1 MTRGTLRFFTPTAGV
16 SRSETAGEPRT
27 EIGRFTEHVASL
39 IEDLQDAVARLGQDP
54 GSPGAEILRTHILL
68 LEGSSFR
75 ARVEG
80 AIRDT
85 RLAAEAAVEHAI
97 DEIVAVFEGSD
108 NPVMV
113 ERVPDLRDL
122 AIQLRQRLAG
132 RPPSFLAGFPQD
144 PSECVVATR
153 ELLPS
158 LVLEAHTR
166 GVRGFVV
173 DKGTSLSHG
182 AILARS
188 FDIPVLRVP
197 RLDALRSL
205 EGSPVLVDADRGEL
219 LVDPAAAEADARLSA
234 PDPVPRPV
242 PSSSLARV
250 WLNVVGPEQLAGVD
264 WEGVEGVGLYRT
276 EMLFLGERTGMPG
289 EEEQAEVYRS
299 LFEGCASGRATVRTL
314 DIGGDKALPYF
325 SLGPQDN
332 PALGLRAHRIYRFHP
347 EILLTQV
354 RAILRAAVGFPGLR
368 LLFPMIECIE
378 EWRFVQGLVDRATAS
393 LAAEGVAFQRRFE
406 RGVLVETP
414 SAVWSFRRLLE
425 AADFASVGTND
436 LVQYLFAVDR
446 SNLNVLHTYGP
457 EHPVVLQIL
466 KGLAA
471 DARRAGKPLA
481 ICGEAGSDL
490 ALLPLLIGLGITDLS
505 VPVNRVQ
512 AVRARLADLR
522 ARECRRL
529 ARECL
534 RADTAGDVLGLLGR
548 PGGSPRPPGAGEPQG
563 AEWVDPVC
571 RMAVHTQ
578 GNPLSAVRDGER
590 FYFCSRECLDAFLG
604 KPDQPASGRHQDPH
618 LRWKKL

>member
-1 MTRGTLRFFTPTAGV
+1 MATETIAGRRVAPGVAQGTLRFFTPTAGM
-16 SRSETAGEPRT
+16 SLSATATGEPQT

-39 IEDLQDAVARLGQDP
+39 IEDLQETVVRLGEDP
-54 GSPGAEILRTHILL
+54 GSPGADILRTHILL

-75 ARVEG
+75 TRVEE
-80 AIRDT
+80 AIRET

-97 DEIVAVFEGSD
+97 EEIVSVFEGSD

-132 RPPSFLAGFPQD
+132 RRPSLLAELPQD
-144 PSECVVATR
+144 PSECILATR

-182 AILARS
+182 AILAQS
-188 FDIPVLRVP
+188 FDLPVLRVP
-197 RLDALRSL
+197 RLESL
-205 EGSPVLVDADRGEL
+205 WSLDGARVLVDADRGEL
-219 LVDPAAAEADARLSA
+219 LVEPTAADAEPPLVVPDPA
-234 PDPVPRPV
+234 PVPGREAP
-242 PSSSLARV
+242 SLARV
-250 WLNVVGPEQLAGVD
+250 WLNVVDPGQLAGVD
-264 WEGVEGVGLYRT
+264 WAGVEGVGLYRT
-276 EMLFLGERTGMPG
+276 EMLFLGERSGMPG

-299 LFEGCASGRATVRTL
+299 LFGRCAPGRATVRTL

-354 RAILRAAVGFPGLR
+354 RAILRAAAGFPGLR

-378 EWRFVQGLVDRATAS
+378 EWRFVQGLVDQATAS
-393 LAAEGVAFQRRFE
+393 LAADGMAFQRRFE

-414 SAVWSFRRLLE
+414 SAVWSFRRLLG

-446 SNLNVLHTYGP
+446 SNVNVLRTYGP

-471 DARRAGKPLA
+471 DAKRAGKPLA

-490 ALLPLLIGLGITDLS
+490 TLLPLLIGLGITDLS

-512 AVRARLADLR
+512 AVRARLAGLR
-522 ARECRRL
+522 PRECRRL

-534 RADTAGDVLGLLGR
+534 RAGTVDDVLGLLGR
-548 PGGSPRPPGAGEPQG
+548 PAGSPRAPGDGEPPG

-571 RMAVHTQ
+571 RMAVHTE

-604 KPDQPASGRHQDPH
+604 KSG
-618 LRWKKL
+618 